1 MLISQHDLK
10 KLCHSLS
17 LANSL
22 SRASRAGGTSSL
34 GRLLSVLSV
43 CPTRTSEDMFAG
55 SADAKATL
63 VCASGDFFSTFFLRA
78 SNQGVLS
85 FKRGYPLSRE
95 IFKTLEWGTD
105 KTDRNSCGHLL
116 SVL

>member
-22 SRASRAGGTSSL
+22 SRASHAGGSLSL

-43 CPTRTSEDMFAG
+43 CPTRTSEEVFPGPAV
-55 SADAKATL
+55 AKATL
-63 VCASGDFFSTFFLRA
+63 VCASVDFFSTFCLRA

-85 FKRGYPLSRE
+85 FKSSCSLLGNLQGLRLGY
-95 IFKTLEWGTD
+95 
-105 KTDRNSCGHLL
+105 
-116 SVL
+116 